1 MKIAD
6 IQQLVAASSV
16 MVYVKHALEK
26 KALIVVL
33 VMMEDISMLVNAINV
48 IEHAKLALGR

>member
-1 MKIAD
+1 MKIID
-6 IQQLVAASSV
+6 IQQLVAAGSV